1 MDLFDDSSCF
11 VCGNKNEI
19 GLKLN
24 IISDKEKKRA
34 VAKTVIDEKF
44 CGWSGIVHGGIIST
58 LLDEIMAYAA
68 FTAGGTGVTGEMTVR
83 FKKPVP
89 TGKEI
94 TIEGEI
100 ESQKGRIV
108 YAVGRIIFE
117 GKVMAESQGKMVMLK
132 KLQKE

>member
-1 MDLFDDSSCF
+1 MDVFDDSKCF
-11 VCGNKNEI
+11 VCGKENEHGI
-19 GLKLN
+19 KLN
-24 IISDKEKKRA
+24 IFSDNENKCA

-44 CGWSGIVHGGIIST
+44 SGWSGIVHGGIIST

-94 TIEGEI
+94 SVEGKI

-108 YAVGRIIFE
+108 YTSAQIIFDGE
-117 GKVMAESQGKMVMLK
+117 VMAESQGKMVMLK
-132 KLQKE
+132 KL